1 MVLKDNWLFTG
12 DIAKMD
18 EDGYFY
24 ILDRKKD
31 LIIAS
36 GYNVYP
42 REVEEVLYQNEE
54 IEEAIVIGVPD
65 SYRGETVKAFV
76 KVKAGAT
83 VTTEE
88 LIEYAK
94 LYLAPYKV
102 PKDIEILD
110 ELPKSSV
117 GKLLRR
123 KLREAVFEKVEG

>member
-1 MVLKDNWLFTG
+1 MLFTG

-31 LIIAS
+31 MIIAS

-42 REVEEVLYQNEE
+42 REIEE
-54 IEEAIVIGVPD
+54 IIYQHEAVKEAIVVGKPD
-65 SYRGETVKAFV
+65 PYRGETVKAFV
-76 KVKAGAT
+76 KLKIGAAISP
-83 VTTEE
+83 EQ
-88 LIEYAK
+88 LIEYSRQF
-94 LYLAPYKV
+94 LAPYKV
-102 PKDIEILD
+102 PKEIEILS

-123 KLREAVFEKVEG
+123 MLRQDEEQKVHS

>member
-1 MVLKDNWLFTG
+1 LKNGRLSTG

-31 LIIAS
+31 IIIAS

-42 REVEEVLYQNEE
+42 REIEEVLYQHEAV
-54 IEEAIVIGVPD
+54 EEAIVIGVPD
-65 SYRGETVKAFV
+65 MYRGETVKAFV
-76 KVKAGAT
+76 KLKAGAQ
-83 VTTEE
+83 VSPQS
-88 LIEYAK
+88 LIEFTK
-94 LYLAPYKV
+94 MNLAPYKV
-102 PKDIEILD
+102 PKEIELLD

-123 KLREAVFEKVEG
+123 MLRKEKEKVEI